1 MKKELRK
8 KILEQRK
15 LIKNHQERDCNIIDN
30 LKTIL
35 NNYHKIMIYYP
46 IFDEPN
52 ILNLVNDLHK
62 DYYLPYC
69 HNNNIEIRKIIDIN
83 DLEKDE
89 ENIWSSKYKTDD
101 EVEVIVTPAVAAD
114 YNFYR
119 LGYGKGYYDRFF
131 KNSKAIK
138 IVIVYDE
145 FLIDDIYT
153 DEWDISVDYI
163 VTDKKILKKEENNV

>member
-8 KILEQRK
+8 KVLEERK
-15 LIKNHQERDCNIIDN
+15 LIKNHYERDCMIINN
-30 LKTIL
+30 LQAIL
-35 NNYHKIMIYYP
+35 SNYHKIMIYYP

-52 ILNLVNDLHK
+52 ILNIMKDSNK

-69 HNNNIEIRKIIDIN
+69 HNNNIEVRKLIDIN
-83 DLEKDE
+83 DLIKDD
-89 ENIWSSKYKTDD
+89 ENIWSSKYKTGD
-101 EVEVIVTPAVAAD
+101 EIEVVITPAVAAD

-131 KNSKAIK
+131 KVNDALK

-145 FLIDDIYT
+145 FLINNIYA

-163 VTDKKILKKEENNV
+163 VTDKKILKKD